1 MRHSLYHADDTNI
14 DTVNFQLANVKMDM
28 AAEIQVEF
36 TLGTAREFGVRFC
49 TGDAEATVIGYETRV
64 REIFLDRHRS
74 GDISFSDKFDGVHR
88 APLVPEQGKINL
100 HIFVDVCS
108 VEVFANNGLIVISD
122 LIFPRAQN
130 IEIEL
135 YARDGD
141 VHLNKVA
148 VWKLV
153 VEK

>member
-1 MRHSLYHADDTNI
+1 
-14 DTVNFQLANVKMDM
+14 
-28 AAEIQVEF
+28 
-36 TLGTAREFGVRFC
+36 
-49 TGDAEATVIGYETRV
+49 VIGYDTQV
-64 REIFLDRHRS
+64 KEIFLDRHHS
-74 GDISFSDKFDGVHR
+74 GDIAFSDKFDDVHR

-100 HIFVDVCS
+100 HIFVDACS

-122 LIFPRAQN
+122 LIFPSAQY

-135 YARDGD
+135 YARDGE